1 MNNKKLLYVL
11 IAAALTGCNND
22 DSVVLPEPETPKPEI
37 QEPAVPGIGPD
48 GLPDIGVDDPMIAGE
63 FSLDSNLIFGN
74 SVTCNGQPANAFEF
88 EQRESVA
95 CDVEGITLA
104 TFSHVF
110 DTPLRQQVG
119 EIARHKLTLSDADEF
134 TDNPDM
140 ATNALALVRS
150 VAVSHEKQID
160 FDFTTSQAKLD
171 FIATYSNDLDMAP
184 EDFKELI
191 KEAPAEEN
199 LVDKLPST
207 HVPDIEP
214 EVTPGTSVDLNA
226 GFVSADAESAYQY
239 TPKAAILSKA
249 AITDSSG
256 TPVQGLAYFSKSSRG
271 KTDENGLFEF
281 VWGESISFGIDT
293 FELGSVRGN
302 QTVFELSDL
311 GPDQRGRNA
320 EALVKRYG
328 DTQQSHIEVS
338 ETVERVFAQ
347 YPNVINEVISL
358 SLSDKDT
365 TLDIGGGQ
373 TATVPAEFAKQFTEG
388 LAADVDTAICNGAC
402 DSASTLAS
410 SNDTRVASDDLAN
423 IQADINKL
431 WGING
436 EEKNGWKP
444 VDAFH
449 VFADATNFYG
459 SVGAARG
466 QAAVNVSNRAIPIM
480 MARNDNNY
488 WISFGEYKAYDEGDL
503 AYITEKP
510 SAQIVD
516 KVGGSTATYGL
527 PFASLGQIG
536 AGKIMVVGNAR
547 YNSILVCPTN
557 YSWNNAVNNSA
568 ECVGRE
574 DSNDMK
580 HFFSNVI
587 RYLTNRIDGET
598 INVATNIPF
607 VYFAIAGQWA
617 GNQADYIISD
627 EFMVNT
633 RQESHFDNVDPVDTP
648 LLIINGFEY
657 KFGDGSHY
665 TLPHSANLDKPKLT
679 QNDVNALIEY
689 TRKGGSILVMETV
702 TDTNNAGELGRLLD
716 AAGIAFGMGGSVVPT
731 GNGPNDGYA
740 DRVRSN
746 REHGLWII
754 ERYAT
759 VTEGEGT
766 SPKLPYN
773 IDKITGEVTW
783 DHILEGKPDKAPKLE
798 TASYAGFDH
807 EGKPAT
813 LKAFIREEDHFKKN
827 DKGEWIL
834 DGNGKPSIDTESLEA
849 AKQVLL
855 NEFAVDVN
863 GELTQTYQECLRADY
878 HYEINCLEYRP
889 GNGIPLTG
897 GMSRPI
903 YTKLNLGS
911 EEAKAMI
918 KAADLGTNI
927 ERLYQHET
935 YFRTSGKEGERL
947 SSVDLNRIYNNMSVW
962 LWNDLDY
969 RYESSIPND
978 ELGFERF
985 TEFLN
990 CYTSNDAGGN
1000 TSCPVEL
1007 SESLTQLNMVYGLE
1021 AGEYAGQMNPSYPLN
1036 YMEKPLTRLMLGRSY
1051 WDLDVKVDIRQFPGE
1066 PTGYSGGANQTYD
1079 MRTQTAAYFA
1089 GNRQATG
1096 QWAVAHQPFTVTV
1109 TGNTTPVTVTIAL
1122 HDDLTGRDKHE
1133 LALKRPPRMQKNVK
1147 VMNTETITVPYGG
1160 LIYVQGGNA
1169 EKVAINLSGT
1179 VDAPLYD
1186 SAQKSWVNSIDSP
1199 APIGDV
1205 VSNTFVYTAPK
1216 ANMYAENFGGD
1227 IGKFADGL
1235 DHFSA
1240 DLNDFYG
1247 RDEGLVQGSVN
1258 RAATH
1263 SDIPYN
1269 RHAFV
1274 NDVAISIGAAHSG
1287 YPVMNSGFNATS
1299 NAMPTA
1305 PLNDWLIWHE
1315 VGHNAAEA
1323 PFTVEGAT
1331 EVANNIV
1338 GLYMQQ
1344 KHLGTMSRV
1353 ERDIRIAPDFVK
1365 AENGHAWGAGGA
1377 GERLLMF
1384 AQLKE
1389 WAQTE
1394 FAIDKWYEEGKVP
1407 PYYSQVEGME
1417 GFHLFT
1423 LMHRLTRNASDPAM
1437 SLHGDNQCS
1446 GQRLGKSDTLM
1457 LCASYAAQTD
1467 LTDFFAAWNPGV
1479 VAKMLPG
1486 QSTPKYTGGI
1496 TSEGKK
1502 AVAALNLPKPTR
1514 NPLAINSVTVFT
1526 APSYF

>member
-22 DSVVLPEPETPKPEI
+22 DSVVLPEPETPNPEI

-48 GLPDIGVDDPMIAGE
+48 GLPDIGVNDPIVAGE
-63 FSLDSNLIFGN
+63 FSLDSNLIFGS

-95 CDVEGITLA
+95 CDVEGMTLA

-110 DTPLRQQVG
+110 DTPERQQDG
-119 EIARHKLTLSDADEF
+119 EIVRHKLTLSDADEF

-191 KEAPAEEN
+191 EEAPAEEN

-214 EVTPGTSVDLNA
+214 EVSPGTSVDLNA

-239 TPKAAILSKA
+239 TPKEAILSKA
-249 AITDSSG
+249 AITDSLG

-302 QTVFELSDL
+302 QTAFELSDL

-328 DTQQSHIEVS
+328 NTQQSHIEVS

-373 TATVPAEFAKQFTEG
+373 TATVAAEFAKQFTEG
-388 LAADVDTAICNGAC
+388 LAADIDAAICNGAC
-402 DSASTLAS
+402 DNASTLAS

-557 YSWNNAVNNSA
+557 YSWNNAVNSNA

-587 RYLTNRIDGET
+587 RYLTNRADSEV
-598 INVATNIPF
+598 INVGTNIPY
-607 VYFAIAGQWA
+607 VYFAKAGQWA
-617 GNQADYIISD
+617 GNQADYKIAD
-627 EFMVNT
+627 AFNVTTN
-633 RQESHFDNVDPVDTP
+633 QLSHFDDINPKETP

-679 QNDVNALIEY
+679 QKDVNALIEY
-689 TRKGGSILVMETV
+689 ARQGGSILVMETV

-740 DRVRSN
+740 DRVRAN
-746 REHGLWII
+746 REYGLWII
-754 ERYAT
+754 EHYAT
-759 VTEGEGT
+759 VANGDGVA
-766 SPKLPYN
+766 PKLPYN
-773 IDKITGEVTW
+773 IDKTTGQVTW
-783 DHILEGKPDKAPKLE
+783 DFLEQQKPDDKPDLL
-798 TASYAGFDH
+798 TASYEGIDDK
-807 EGKPAT
+807 GKPAT
-813 LKAFIREEDHFKKN
+813 FKAFIREEDHFY
-827 DKGEWIL
+827 KGSDGKWELDANGQPIL
-834 DGNGKPSIDTESLEA
+834 NEESLEN
-849 AKQVLL
+849 AKNTLL
-855 NEFAVDVN
+855 SKFEVK
-863 GELTQTYQECLRADY
+863 GKRTYQECLRSDY

-889 GNGIPLTG
+889 GNSIPLTG

-903 YTKLNLGS
+903 YTKLGLGS

-947 SSVDLNRIYNNMSVW
+947 SSVDLKRIYNNMSVW

-969 RYESSIPND
+969 RYESGKDD

-985 TEFLN
+985 TQFLN
-990 CYTSNDAGGN
+990 CYTSNSGATG
-1000 TSCPVEL
+1000 TACPEDL
-1007 SESLTQLNMVYGLE
+1007 WHSLTQLNMVYGLQDR
-1021 AGEYAGQMNPSYPLN
+1021 EYAGQMNPSYPLN
-1036 YMEKPLTRLMLGRSY
+1036 YMEKPLTRLMLGRSF
-1051 WDLDVKVDIRQFPGE
+1051 WDHKVKVDIRQFPGE
-1066 PTGYSGGANQTYD
+1066 PTGYHGGDSMTFDMRNQTA
-1079 MRTQTAAYFA
+1079 RYFA

-1096 QWAVAHQPFTVTV
+1096 QWAVAHQPFTVV
-1109 TGNTTPVTVTIAL
+1109 SSEPVTITVGL

-1133 LALKRPPRMQKNVK
+1133 LALMRPPRMQKSFK
-1147 VMNTETITVPYGG
+1147 VDGSGTFTVPYGG
-1160 LIYVQGGNA
+1160 LIYVQGGTSSA
-1169 EKVAINLSGT
+1169 VKIDLSGT
-1179 VDAPLYD
+1179 VHAPLYD
-1186 SAQKSWVNSIDSP
+1186 KARKGWVNSIDSP
-1199 APIGDV
+1199 APIGEV
-1205 VSNTFVYTAPK
+1205 VSDTFIYTAPK
-1216 ANMYAENFGGD
+1216 ANLNASNIDGGVVQ
-1227 IGKFADGL
+1227 FADDL
-1235 DHFSA
+1235 DQFSA

-1247 RDEGLVQGSVN
+1247 RDDGLVEGSVN

-1263 SDIPYN
+1263 KDIPNN

-1287 YPVMNSGFNATS
+1287 YPVMNSGFNASSDEINTD
-1299 NAMPTA
+1299 
-1305 PLNDWLIWHE
+1305 PLNNWLIWHE

-1331 EVANNIV
+1331 EVANNLV

-1344 KHLGTMSRV
+1344 KHLGTMPRV

-1365 AENGHAWGAGGA
+1365 EENGHAWGAGGA

-1407 PYYSQVEGME
+1407 AYYSDEAGME

-1437 SLHGDNQCS
+1437 SLHGDNQCRD
-1446 GQRLGKSDTLM
+1446 QNLGKSDTLM

-1479 VAKMLPG
+1479 VANMLPG
-1486 QSTPKYTGGI
+1486 QSAPKYTGGI
-1496 TSEGKK
+1496 TSEGEK
-1502 AVAALNLPKPTR
+1502 AVAALNLPKPIR